1 MASNIFTGAS
11 RYSTDFQS
19 VIDRSVNIASLPLL
33 QMQQNKVK
41 ISDESAALK
50 SLDGKLA
57 SLETTLTNLAN
68 SFGSGSY
75 SISNSDSST
84 VSARISDGVAEGT
97 YTVKVLD
104 IGSYATASSKSK
116 LTVVT
121 DPATQNISEAES
133 FSLTINGG
141 EAISIE
147 PADNSLKSL
156 VEAINNANAGVRAT
170 LVNLSPSG
178 TPEYH
183 LSIQSTTLGSTTISL
198 TGDGDEL
205 LDSAT
210 GGSQARYIVN
220 GRVEESVSSS
230 RTVTLSTGLTIDLVK
245 ESTSTATI
253 QVTRG
258 TGNVKAAID
267 AFVNSYNGV
276 IDELGKHYGQQNGA
290 LSGNSL
296 VFTTNNVLREISSYS
311 TGNSGM
317 SSLASLGI
325 LTDKSGKLYVD
336 AAEWDKVK
344 TNVSG
349 LQAFFGKS
357 DSSGFLKAASDR
369 VNGLHAE
376 QSGIVSNAIKI
387 TAEQAVSAD
396 ARITEEQRRIDDLK
410 TDLQKKFYAADA
422 LIASLEQQATY
433 FINMF
438 AAMKSNQE
446 SING

>member
-1 MASNIFTGAS
+1 M
-11 RYSTDFQS
+11 
-19 VIDRSVNIASLPLL
+19 
-33 QMQQNKVK
+33 
-41 ISDESAALK
+41 
-50 SLDGKLA
+50 
-57 SLETTLTNLAN
+57 
-68 SFGSGSY
+68 
-75 SISNSDSST
+75 
-84 VSARISDGVAEGT
+84 
-97 YTVKVLD
+97 LD
-104 IGSYATASSKSK
+104 IGSYATASSKSN

-357 DSSGFLKAASDR
+357 DSSGFLKAASDQ

>member
-1 MASNIFTGAS
+1 M
-11 RYSTDFQS
+11 
-19 VIDRSVNIASLPLL
+19 
-33 QMQQNKVK
+33 
-41 ISDESAALK
+41 
-50 SLDGKLA
+50 
-57 SLETTLTNLAN
+57 
-68 SFGSGSY
+68 
-75 SISNSDSST
+75 
-84 VSARISDGVAEGT
+84 
-97 YTVKVLD
+97 LD
-104 IGSYATASSKSK
+104 IGSYATASSKSN

-121 DPATQNISEAES
+121 DPATQNISEAGS

-141 EAISIE
+141 ESISIE
-147 PADNSLKSL
+147 PVDNSLKSL

-170 LVNLSPSG
+170 VVNLSPSG

-183 LSIQSTTLGSTTISL
+183 LSIQSTTLGSTTMSL
-198 TGDGDEL
+198 TGDGEEL

-349 LQAFFGKS
+349 LQAFLGNRTLR
-357 DSSGFLKAASDR
+357 DS
-369 VNGLHAE
+369 
-376 QSGIVSNAIKI
+376 
-387 TAEQAVSAD
+387 
-396 ARITEEQRRIDDLK
+396 
-410 TDLQKKFYAADA
+410 
-422 LIASLEQQATY
+422 
-433 FINMF
+433 
-438 AAMKSNQE
+438 
-446 SING
+446 